1 MTKEN
6 KETLQGWLL
15 ITPAL
20 IFLLTFTH
28 WPILATLF
36 SSIYDPGTAMRPPR
50 FLGMDNYA
58 ALAVDPVFR
67 KALVNNLIYALFTVI
82 PSVALSLAMALA
94 VNGNLPFRGA
104 LRLSFFTPTILPM
117 VAAANIWLFF
127 YTPEIGLVNRTLALA
142 GIAGPNWLGD
152 SHTALPAMIIL
163 AIWKESGFFMI
174 FYLAALQ
181 GIPSQYAEA
190 ASLEG
195 AGPFHIF
202 RTITFPL
209 LTPTTLFVLINAT
222 LNGFKRVDQLFILT
236 KGGPNNATNMLL
248 YYIYESAFSFLDTSY
263 AGALAVILL
272 LILAGLS
279 LINMSAMEKR
289 VHYS

>member
-1 MTKEN
+1 MTKKNRES
-6 KETLQGWLL
+6 LLGWLL

-20 IFLLTFTH
+20 MLLLTFTH

-36 SSIYDPGTAMRPPR
+36 SSVYDPGTAMRPSR
-50 FLGMDNYA
+50 FLGLENYA
-58 ALAVDPVFR
+58 TLAGDPVFQ
-67 KALVNNLIYALFTVI
+67 KALANNLLYALFTVI
-82 PSVALSLAMALA
+82 PSVALALAMALA

-104 LRLSFFTPTILPM
+104 VRLSFFTPTILPM

-127 YTPEIGLVNRTLALA
+127 YTPEIGFVNRSLSLI
-142 GIAGPNWLGD
+142 GIPGPNWLGD
-152 SHTALPAMIIL
+152 TRTALPAMMIL
-163 AIWKESGFFMI
+163 AVWKESGFFMV

-181 GIPSQYAEA
+181 GIPAQYAEA
-190 ASLEG
+190 AGMEG
-195 AGPFHIF
+195 AGPFRIF
-202 RTITFPL
+202 RSITLPL

-222 LNGFKRVDQLFILT
+222 LNAFKRVDQLFILT

-272 LILAGLS
+272 LILGGIS
-279 LINMSAMEKR
+279 YFNMSVMEKR